1 MGKVSARLCASI
13 LAAVAL
19 IALGATRASAQVD
32 EGWAIERF
40 AAEITVRAD
49 ASILVTET
57 LEVDFGRQEK
67 HGIFREIPIRY
78 DFNERQER
86 VYDLRVRNVI
96 DASGKG
102 LRYERAD
109 EGRFARIRIG
119 DRDRTVSGRQTYRIV
134 YEVQGALNAF
144 PDHDELYWNVSGKW
158 PAVMRAASVRVR
170 LERGEATR
178 VACFQGGFGSD
189 ETCRATTRTGGADMS
204 ATRALIPSEEL
215 TVVVAFPK
223 GAVAEPKMKLED
235 RPREI
240 DAWWDLTPATLGGA
254 ALVLLAGIG
263 LLGRRWVIGGRDP
276 EGRVTIVPEY
286 GPPDRLRP
294 AEVGLLVDES
304 ADPKD
309 LTATIV
315 DLAVRGYLSIEE
327 VSPKGLFAGHDWT
340 LHRGKPADDGL
351 ADYERRLLTGLFG
364 SGREVTLSSLKG
376 TFHETLSK
384 AQGDLYRDSVMR
396 SWFPSDPS
404 GVRNAWRGIA
414 IATVEFGTVATA
426 LLGIFY
432 GAGLVGVAAVLVGV
446 VALLWSGAMPKKT
459 AQGQELL
466 RRILGFRRYMDTA
479 ETHRQQFAERENIF
493 AEYLPYAIVFGL
505 VSKWAR
511 AFEGLDAQKAVE
523 GWYTGSSIASI
534 GAFSSGLADFSSSV
548 SSVIATTPASTGGSS
563 GSSGFS
569 GGSSGGGGGG
579 GGGGSW

>member
-1 MGKVSARLCASI
+1 MTLP
-13 LAAVAL
+13 L
-19 IALGATRASAQVD
+19 LGAALLALLAVGGTRAAAQAD
-32 EGWAIERF
+32 EGWTIGRF
-40 AAEITVRAD
+40 EAHVLVRTD

-57 LEVDFGRQEK
+57 LSVDFGRQEK

-78 DFNERQER
+78 DFNERQQR
-86 VYDLRVRNVI
+86 VYDLRVRNVT
-96 DASGKG
+96 DGSGKAW
-102 LRYERAD
+102 RWERED
-109 EGRFARIRIG
+109 EDRFARIRIG
-119 DRDRTVSGRQTYRIV
+119 DPDRTVSGKQTYRIV

-144 PDHDELYWNVSGKW
+144 PDHDELYWNASGKW
-158 PAVMRAASVRVR
+158 PALMLATAVRVQ

-178 VACFQGGFGSD
+178 VACFQGAFGSD
-189 ETCRATTRTGGADMS
+189 EPCRAATRPLGAEMS
-204 ATRALIPSEEL
+204 ATRALVPGEEI

-223 GAVAEPKMKLED
+223 GAVAEPVMKLED
-235 RPREI
+235 KPRDIE
-240 DAWWDLTPATLGGA
+240 AWWDVTPATLGGS

-263 LLGRRWVIGGRDP
+263 FFGRRWATGGRDP

-286 GPPDRLRP
+286 EPPERLRP

-327 VSPKGLFAGHDWT
+327 VPAKGLFASRDWT
-340 LHRGKPADDGL
+340 LHRKKQADDAL
-351 ADYERRLLTGLFG
+351 ADYEQRLLTGLFG
-364 SGREVTLSSLKG
+364 SGDEVTLSSLKG
-376 TFHETLSK
+376 TFHGTLSK
-384 AQGDLYRDSVMR
+384 AQADLYRASVTR

-404 GVRNAWRGIA
+404 GVRTAWRGIA
-414 IATVEFGTVATA
+414 IAVVVLGGVATG
-426 LLGIFY
+426 LLGTSF
-432 GAGLVGVAAVLVGV
+432 GGGLIGLAAVLVGV
-446 VALLWSGAMPKKT
+446 IALAWSGAMPKKT

-479 ETHRQQFAERENIF
+479 EAHRQQFAERENIF

-511 AFEGLDAQKAVE
+511 AFEGLDTQKAVE
-523 GWYTGSSIASI
+523 GWYTGSSFTNI